1 MGQIRDHHL
10 NPDGR
15 YDGLTH
21 EEAQETAEEHDSRL
35 RRSRPHDP
43 AIDGDHF
50 DSPTF
55 DPGNK
60 AALAEAAA
68 ADLEE
73 KQHLAAWLNQQE
85 WSAFAKSLAQQF
97 YAKGAEADSLSA
109 KQWDAARS
117 MKAKCDARTAERT
130 AAKAAEEAKPATGL
144 DLTAIPA
151 GYYAV
156 PDGTTRLKV
165 RINHVQKGNWAGHTF
180 VDDGAEYGSRR
191 NYGRQAPGG
200 TYKGD
205 IADALKTIAA
215 DPAAASAAY
224 GRLVGRCGICN
235 RPLEDADSV
244 ARGIGPICAQNAG
257 W

>member
-10 NPDGR
+10 NPTVAAD
-15 YDGLTH
+15 LAWKAAH
-21 EEAQETAEEHDSRL
+21 AAAEAEQERQAFAS
-35 RRSRPHDP
+35 DP
-43 AIDGDHF
+43 DFAARHGEHF

-60 AALAEAAA
+60 AALEAAAA

-97 YAKGAEADSLSA
+97 YAKGMEADSLSP

-117 MKAKCDARTAERT
+117 MKAKCDTRAAEKTAT
-130 AAKAAEEAKPATGL
+130 QKAAEEKPATGL
-144 DLTAIPA
+144 DLTTIPA

-165 RINHVQKGNWAGHTF
+165 RINHVTKGNWAGHTF
-180 VDDGAEYGSRR
+180 VDDGAAYGSRR
-191 NYGRQAPGG
+191 NYGRQTPGG

-205 IADALKTIAA
+205 IVEALQTIAA

-244 ARGIGPICAQNAG
+244 ARGIGPICAENAG